1 MLVNNPLELYSVYI
15 GWREYDYIFSA
26 LFQVGLTLLPFL
38 MLVFDNITHPF
49 EQPFGDAADTSL
61 RRVSIELFFMAL
73 VFIFCV
79 YPYWPLEINDI
90 QYEPHCSNTGVVS
103 TPGNS
108 GTTYDKVFD
117 SVTSSGE
124 AVKMPPAFALVL
136 GIASGLTNGLI
147 EWSIPCETNVMT
159 MMNQLSL
166 THLSNDLSEQVK
178 RFNVEC
184 YQLANNQF
192 QTQKPEISTY
202 QSVMDENGGESDLQW
217 LGSHVYQSLYYSDML
232 PDKPVPGFPYG
243 QYPSEYV
250 DDAVTKG
257 EMATPVDGYPT
268 CQQWWADSTYGL
280 KQRIVNEVDE
290 QSSKSAY
297 LGDISSPNMAHDYLE
312 NANLIWQSNLSD
324 EDFISRQALYWSTN
338 ADGVRSVK
346 NHTMD
351 ANQGVIGSLSG
362 LFMDLGQWNKRYWKT
377 PGERA
382 AISEIFPVMQAM
394 LYLFIVMF
402 MPFVLVLG
410 RYRFRIFFT
419 LAVMLFSVVFCNFI
433 WEMLQWFESAMLTSL
448 SNPTVPGA
456 RYFQNSY
463 LTSVFTVLYVISP
476 LLFLSLMS
484 VAGYQVGGVMERS
497 ITGGR
502 SAAAGAVQDA
512 MTPSKVAGMA
522 GKIAGTMGK
531 VIK

>member
-1 MLVNNPLELYSVYI
+1 MVVNSPLELYSVYL

-61 RRVSIELFFMAL
+61 RRVSIELMFMAV

-79 YPYWPLEINDI
+79 YPNWPLEIGDI
-90 QYEPHCSNTGVVS
+90 QYTPHCSTTGVTS

-136 GIASGLTNGLI
+136 GVASGLTNGLI
-147 EWSIPCETNVMT
+147 EWSIPCETNVVK

-166 THLSNDLSEQVK
+166 THLSNDLSAQVK

-184 YQLANNQF
+184 YQRANNQF
-192 QTQKPEISTY
+192 QTQKPESSRY
-202 QSVMDENGGESDLQW
+202 QSVMDANGGESDLQW
-217 LGSHVYQSLYYSDML
+217 LGSHTYQSLYYSDML
-232 PDKPVPGFPYG
+232 PDNAVSGFPYG
-243 QYPSEYV
+243 LFPSQYV
-250 DDAVTKG
+250 DDAIASGAMT
-257 EMATPVDGYPT
+257 TPTDGYPT
-268 CQQWWADSTYGL
+268 CQQWWEDSSYGL
-280 KQRIVNEVDE
+280 RHRIVEEVDE
-290 QSSKSAY
+290 QSPSSQY
-297 LGDISSPNMAHDYLE
+297 LGEVSNPDMVKDYLV
-312 NANLIWQSNLSD
+312 NANLVWNTDVSSD
-324 EDFISRQALYWSTN
+324 DYIARKTLYWSTN
-338 ADGVRSVK
+338 ADGARSVK

-351 ANQGVIGSLSG
+351 ANKGMIGSVSS

-382 AISEIFPVMQAM
+382 AIHEIYPVMQAM
-394 LYLFIVMF
+394 LYMFIVMF

-410 RYRFRIFFT
+410 RYRFRVFFT
-419 LAVMLFSVVFCNFI
+419 LAVMLFSVVFCSFI
-433 WEMLQWFESAMLTSL
+433 WEILQWFESALLESL
-448 SNPTVPGA
+448 ANPTVPGA

-463 LTSVFTVLYVISP
+463 LTTVFTTLYVISP
-476 LLFLSLMS
+476 LLFMSLMS
-484 VAGYQVGGVMERS
+484 VAGYQVGGAMERS
-497 ITGGR
+497 MMGGTD
-502 SAAAGAVQDA
+502 SAGGAVRDS
-512 MTPSKVAGMA
+512 MTPTKVAGMA